1 MRRLLNAVCE
11 LIEAHAALIRTE
23 TFEAEMTHA
32 DWASASPSLEDD

>member
-23 TFEAEMTHA
+23 TFETEMANA
-32 DWASASPSLEDD
+32 DWAMSQEDDD